1 MQNEHC
7 QQATPSHIMSSVSPE
22 ELRAARIR
30 ALEPRPARAEEP
42 EEAASDR
49 GSDVSSL
56 DSSFDH
62 CYMGTTDD
70 DEAPVL
76 VNSSAG
82 DLTEL
87 RAARIRALEP
97 RPARAEEPEEAAS
110 DRNSDVSSLDSSFDL
125 CYMGTTDDD
134 EAPVLV
140 NSSAGDLTNSASV
153 SDAGACSTLKEGS
166 VLAEAS

>member
-1 MQNEHC
+1 
-7 QQATPSHIMSSVSPE
+7 MSSVSPE

-49 GSDVSSL
+49 G
-56 DSSFDH
+56 
-62 CYMGTTDD
+62 
-70 DEAPVL
+70 
-76 VNSSAG
+76 
-82 DLTEL
+82 
-87 RAARIRALEP
+87 
-97 RPARAEEPEEAAS
+97 
-110 DRNSDVSSLDSSFDL
+110 SDVSSLDSSFDL